1 MTTKYADKIAIGAA
15 WPGFDDSRASW
26 GLNRH
31 MDARSGKTFEETLG
45 FYRRYYSDS
54 NPLPFLLIET
64 WNDYEEGQPLSAHP
78 LPTAAT
84 RRDGVAAYPDGATRN
99 LTVLS
104 WLLFGCRNGQD
115 QSRLDVPSGIL
126 IFIAK
131 ECLICWRSPMRI
143 IWVIRGLQPLEQM
156 ASAVGNCELADWAA
170 QALRKEQAR
179 ISDAISFLSEIC
191 DTLQAE
197 GLNTMVIKSLD
208 HWPDLGSDLDL
219 FTSAPAT
226 DVIQVMKSHFSASL
240 AARSWGDRLAN
251 KWNFIVPGLR
261 ELVEVHVGRLGQ
273 TGEHVTLAK
282 SLIRR
287 GRSLPFEGYSF
298 RGALPRTPTSS
309 LAPCSGCIAI
319 FLFSPFAMYRTPPNW
334 WRKIRG
340 LLSFLRSLTRTAGIW
355 EGAAT
360 FLTVVSDYLEHFR
373 GNALSLPPFVLSAAR
388 FRGNQLTFQRFL
400 RIPIMPHSVRLY
412 TSQLRQLAL
421 NGEVEGTL
429 RLSLLPCLATAAVVE
444 QRVTGSDKGMW

>member
-1 MTTKYADKIAIGAA
+1 M
-15 WPGFDDSRASW
+15 
-26 GLNRH
+26 
-31 MDARSGKTFEETLG
+31 
-45 FYRRYYSDS
+45 
-54 NPLPFLLIET
+54 
-64 WNDYEEGQPLSAHP
+64 SAHP

-84 RRDGVAAYPDGATRN
+84 RRDGVATYPDGATRD

-104 WLLFGCRNGQD
+104 RLLFGRRNGQD
-115 QSRLDVPSGIL
+115 RSRRDDPSGML
-126 IFIAK
+126 DLRPDELRPEELPDLLA
-131 ECLICWRSPMRI
+131 LADAHHV
-143 IWVIRGLQPLEQM
+143 VIRGLQPLEQV
-156 ASAVGNCELADWAA
+156 ASAAGNCELAGWAA
-170 QALRKEQAR
+170 QALRKERLR

-191 DTLQAE
+191 DALQAE

-298 RGALPRTPTSS
+298 RVP
-309 LAPCSGCIAI
+309 APEERVILST
-319 FLFSPFAMYRTPPNW
+319 LQRMYRHFYLRFCDVSDTTQLVE
-334 WRKIRG
+334 KDTVDYD
-340 LLSFLRSLTRTAGIW
+340 FLRSLTRTAGIW
-355 EGAAT
+355 EG
-360 FLTVVSDYLEHFR
+360 
-373 GNALSLPPFVLSAAR
+373 LPR
-388 FRGNQLTFQRFL
+388 F
-400 RIPIMPHSVRLY
+400 
-412 TSQLRQLAL
+412 
-421 NGEVEGTL
+421 
-429 RLSLLPCLATAAVVE
+429 
-444 QRVTGSDKGMW
+444 